1 MRLLPLLCL
10 AATCISAA
18 GQPNFSGA
26 WKLDGTDPPEIYI
39 VEQSQ
44 TQLRIVM
51 FVDNAAGRRM
61 LDVKGPID
69 GQVHSQTVNGAPW
82 FLTAR
87 WDGDTLYW
95 ETWLNSPDGVLH
107 NWRLM
112 QLSAD
117 GKAITARRTRAAPGP
132 EETWTEKWERQDPPV
147 TASHPTA
154 FAAREM
160 VNAPRA
166 DRTGMDGALARGA
179 LAAAF
184 NDLPQ
189 LERELLPLIRENPK
203 APQAESAR
211 TLLEAV
217 YERNGQV
224 RQALK
229 YCDGGRCA
237 FLEKLGSYPE
247 PSVAHRGYASVQ
259 AAPGHNG
266 ELMLPVSVA
275 AKDAA
280 YQVDTGSN
288 MSLLRLSEASRL
300 GLKLEPVARQIT
312 DVTGVDYEAHLAI
325 VPTLSVGAMR
335 LENVPFWVV
344 EDGLLGD
351 VPGLLG
357 IDVLLLF
364 RTIRWNPGGVV
375 EVGFPPQ
382 AKNIAQ
388 ANLYFE
394 GDYPIAEVSS
404 NGQNGLSFYLDT
416 GFNDTHLYV
425 PFAVRFLDLMA
436 AKGRQTNY
444 RIHGQAGHSTLR
456 DVVVPEVAVRIG
468 GLDTTLRDA
477 DILLEKAPNTSEWH
491 YGRIGIDVLN
501 QAQTVTLD
509 LQAMQLTLMG
519 QLRKQRGGSTQFR
532 YRLATRFHDL
542 FIELLLVLGV
552 FLALAFLRSR
562 L

>member
-51 FVDNAAGRRM
+51 FVDNAAGRRI

-117 GKAITARRTRAAPGP
+117 GKAITARRTRVAPGP

-189 LERELLPLIRENPK
+189 G
-203 APQAESAR
+203 AR
-211 TLLEAV
+211 
-217 YERNGQV
+217 R
-224 RQALK
+224 
-229 YCDGGRCA
+229 
-237 FLEKLGSYPE
+237 
-247 PSVAHRGYASVQ
+247 
-259 AAPGHNG
+259 
-266 ELMLPVSVA
+266 
-275 AKDAA
+275 
-280 YQVDTGSN
+280 
-288 MSLLRLSEASRL
+288 
-300 GLKLEPVARQIT
+300 AR
-312 DVTGVDYEAHLAI
+312 
-325 VPTLSVGAMR
+325 
-335 LENVPFWVV
+335 
-344 EDGLLGD
+344 
-351 VPGLLG
+351 
-357 IDVLLLF
+357 
-364 RTIRWNPGGVV
+364 
-375 EVGFPPQ
+375 
-382 AKNIAQ
+382 
-388 ANLYFE
+388 
-394 GDYPIAEVSS
+394 
-404 NGQNGLSFYLDT
+404 
-416 GFNDTHLYV
+416 
-425 PFAVRFLDLMA
+425 
-436 AKGRQTNY
+436 
-444 RIHGQAGHSTLR
+444 
-456 DVVVPEVAVRIG
+456 
-468 GLDTTLRDA
+468 
-477 DILLEKAPNTSEWH
+477 
-491 YGRIGIDVLN
+491 
-501 QAQTVTLD
+501 
-509 LQAMQLTLMG
+509 
-519 QLRKQRGGSTQFR
+519 
-532 YRLATRFHDL
+532 
-542 FIELLLVLGV
+542 
-552 FLALAFLRSR
+552 
-562 L
+562 

>member
-10 AATCISAA
+10 AATCISGA
-18 GQPNFSGA
+18 GQPNFSGT

-39 VEQSQ
+39 VEQSE
-44 TQLRIVM
+44 TQLRIAM
-51 FVDNAAGRRM
+51 FVDNEAGKRI

-69 GQVHSQTVNGAPW
+69 GQMHSQTVNGAPCV
-82 FLTAR
+82 LTVR
-87 WDGDTLYW
+87 WDGGTLYW
-95 ETWLNSPDGVLH
+95 ETWLNSPDGVRQ
-107 NWRLM
+107 NRRLM

-117 GKAITARRTRAAPGP
+117 GKVITARRTRVAPGP
-132 EETWTEKWERQDPPV
+132 EETWTEKWEKQDPPI
-147 TASHPTA
+147 TASNPSSFA
-154 FAAREM
+154 FRDM

-166 DRTGMDGALARGA
+166 NLTGMDGALAQGA

-189 LERELLPLIRENPK
+189 LERELLPLVRKNPK
-203 APQAESAR
+203 APQAELAR

-224 RQALK
+224 LQALQ
-229 YCDGGRCA
+229 YCGGGKCA
-237 FLEKLGSYPE
+237 FLEELSRYPE
-247 PSVAHRGYASVQ
+247 PSVVHRDYASVQ

-275 AKDAA
+275 GKDAA

-300 GLKLEPVARQIT
+300 GLKLEPVTMEIT
-312 DVTGVDYEAHLAI
+312 DVTGVGYEAKPAI

-335 LENVPFWVV
+335 LINVPFWVV
-344 EDGLLGD
+344 ENGRLSD

-357 IDVLLLF
+357 IDLLLLF
-364 RTIRWNPGGVV
+364 RTLRWNPSGVV

-394 GDYPIAEVSS
+394 GDYPIAVVSS
-404 NGQNGLSFYLDT
+404 NGQDGLSFNLDT
-416 GFNDTHLYV
+416 GFTDTHLYV
-425 PFAVRFLDLMA
+425 PFAARFLDLMA
-436 AKGRQTNY
+436 AKGRQANY
-444 RIHGQAGHSTLR
+444 EINGQAGHSTVR
-456 DVVVPEVAVRIG
+456 DLVLPEVTLRIG
-468 GLDTTLRDA
+468 GMDTALRDA
-477 DILLEKAPNTSEWH
+477 PVLLEKVPNTSEWH

-501 QAQTVTLD
+501 EAQTVTLD
-509 LQAMQLTLMG
+509 LQAMRLTLMG
-519 QLRKQRGGSTQFR
+519 QLRKQRGGSTQHRFELST
-532 YRLATRFHDL
+532 RLHDL
-542 FIELLLVLGV
+542 LIESLLLLGV
-552 FLALAFLRSR
+552 LVVLAFLRSR
-562 L
+562 F